1 MRGTIGG
8 VAERIVM
15 LKTQKQREARQQ
27 QMRERMQAPLEVA
40 FDEHFTVQELAA
52 RWKLSRRTVQRI
64 MEKELD
70 VVRLGEER
78 SGKRRHVTLRIPA
91 SVARRVYLRL
101 TGKVEAS
108 KKKQSGFKPCLVK
121 RSRA

>member
-1 MRGTIGG
+1 
-8 VAERIVM
+8 M
-15 LKTQKQREARQQ
+15 LKNQEQREARQK

-52 RWKLSRRTVQRI
+52 SLKYSRRTVQRI
-64 MEKELD
+64 MEKEPG

-78 SGKRRHVTLRIPA
+78 PGKRRHFTLRIPA

-101 TGKVEAS
+101 TGQVEAPV
-108 KKKQSGFKPCLVK
+108 KKKQARFKPSLVK
-121 RSRA
+121 RSRPLV

>member
-1 MRGTIGG
+1 MMKTSEER
-8 VAERIVM
+8 AE
-15 LKTQKQREARQQ
+15 RQQ
-27 QMRERMQAPLEVA
+27 QMRERMLAPLEVA

-52 RWKLSRRTVQRI
+52 KWKYSRRPVQRI
-64 MEKELD
+64 MEKEPD

-78 SGKRRHVTLRIPA
+78 PGKRRHLTLRIPA

-101 TGKVEAS
+101 TGQVEDPAD
-108 KKKQSGFKPCLVK
+108 KKPARFKPSLVK

>member
-1 MRGTIGG
+1 
-8 VAERIVM
+8 M

-64 MEKELD
+64 MEKEPG
-70 VVRLGEER
+70 VVRLGTKVP
-78 SGKRRHVTLRIPA
+78 GKRRHVMLRIPA

-101 TGKVEAS
+101 TEEEKAS
-108 KKKQSGFKPCLVK
+108 AEKKPARFQPSLLK